1 MYPLRRGS
9 WYKGK
14 THRAF
19 MLTDTT
25 VKLDLN
31 FYMQEARNVARQ
43 LLGCLLVVKSDNE
56 WLAGWIVET
65 EAYLD
70 RNDPACHSTRG
81 VTKSNATMFGRGGLL
96 YVYSIHA
103 KYCMNIVTGGEGF
116 GQAVLL
122 RALQPC
128 LGIEKMRANCRRDD
142 LRMIAR
148 GPSRLCQ
155 AVQIDRSWDGVDLA
169 ESDRIWIARPRF
181 QHKPKIRTAQRPR
194 IGVTSAQHLL
204 LRYFIDGNRF
214 VSGRAGDHAS
224 DEKTELDNSKI
235 AKSME

>member
-1 MYPLRRGS
+1 
-9 WYKGK
+9 
-14 THRAF
+14 
-19 MLTDTT
+19 MLTDSTI
-25 VKLDLN
+25 KLDLT
-31 FYMQEARNVARQ
+31 FYKQDARKVAKQ
-43 LLGCLLVVKSDNE
+43 LLGCLLVVRSDDG

-103 KYCMNIVTGGEGF
+103 KYCMNIVTGEEGF

-128 LGIEKMRANCRRDD
+128 VGIEKMRENCRRDD

-155 AVQIDRSWDGVDLA
+155 ALRIDRSWDGVDLT
-169 ESDRIWIARPRF
+169 ESDRIWISKPQF
-181 QHKPKIRTAQRPR
+181 QHKPKTRIVQSPR

-204 LRYFIDGNRF
+204 LRYFLDGNRF

-224 DEKTELDNSKI
+224 VEKTELDCGRI
-235 AKSME
+235 LKSTE